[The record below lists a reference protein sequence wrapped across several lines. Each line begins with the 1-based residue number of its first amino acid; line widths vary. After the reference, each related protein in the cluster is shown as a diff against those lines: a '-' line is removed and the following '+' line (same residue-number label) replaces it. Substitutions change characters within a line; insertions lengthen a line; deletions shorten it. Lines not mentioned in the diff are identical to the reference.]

1 MQQGQVFELKKRAVD
16 GSLVWAYRYR
26 TDGPGSS
33 RLERGGFSSERDAAK
48 HSNGRSNI
56 SVDRKA
62 SAAR

>member
-1 MQQGQVFELKKRAVD
+1 MQQGQVFELKKRAVEAARYARSGIGPTVRVRD
-16 GSLVWAYRYR
+16 GYSGEASPPSVTRR
-26 TDGPGSS
+26 
-33 RLERGGFSSERDAAK
+33 K

>member
-16 GSLVWAYRYR
+16 GSPVWAYRYR
-26 TDGPGSS
+26 TDGPGDGYSGEAS
-33 RLERGGFSSERDAAK
+33 PPSVTRRK

-56 SVDRKA
+56 SGGRRA